1 MQNKAI
7 ICVDDEKV
15 ILVSLKSQLKKMFG
29 SVYRYEFAED
39 ASEAFDIIE
48 ELDSDHIKIVI
59 IVSDWLM
66 PGMKGDE
73 FLIKIHEKYPS
84 VVTILLSGQ
93 ADEKAIQH
101 TIEKAQLH
109 CFLYKPWNEE
119 ELFEKLSSGL
129 KKLD

>member
-1 MQNKAI
+1 MQDKAI

-29 SVYRYEFAED
+29 SEYRYEFAED
-39 ASEAFDIIE
+39 ALEAFDIIE
-48 ELDSDHIKIVI
+48 ELDSDQIKIVI

-73 FLIKIHEKYPS
+73 FLIKIHERYPG

-93 ADEKAIQH
+93 ADEKAIQQ

-109 CFLYKPWNEE
+109 CFLHKPWNEE